1 MHAAAF
7 TRAFRAKLTAEL
19 RDAGWD
25 CFPFA
30 DPDRLTFTYELGG
43 GFQAVIEVTALA
55 HPAPPM
61 PLEADTGVAYARAT
75 ALMPRL
81 TLPPSPVL
89 VLTGDPDTDASRA
102 ATKPD
107 SESDLDRFLADVV
120 QLARDQAVRLARP
133 LATVDELEASLR
145 ADVEDCPE
153 AVIETLPVFL
163 AATGR
168 ENEALTLV
176 EEFLASDL
184 DEVQDRDYRRFARQL
199 HLWVAAG
206 SRVPPALEAWP
217 VDAFAPPPVSEP
229 DDTRRARRTERDAT
243 QDAVHAVRKLAGG
256 KSRSELVTLLSAEYS
271 RRGLD
276 VSPAAVVM
284 QAGLLEVER
293 GPFGKLRAGL
303 MAFRT
308 ATALTR
314 EAVSGLRHAFEDGP
328 SRLEPPDEALF
339 DVPSDGGWV
348 PVVIADDAEE
358 WLARVA
364 AGSHGTP
371 QLLTHCEAWL
381 RPADVSAGATEG
393 ISVFIGDQRV
403 GQLQGADEEHFQPAL
418 AAAACYAE
426 LPVVRAQLL
435 WATDAGER
443 SLALAR
449 PSSVPQPPP
458 F

>member
-1 MHAAAF
+1 MSSAAF
-7 TRAFRAKLTAEL
+7 WTAFRAKLTAEL
-19 RDAGWD
+19 SDAGWD
-25 CFPFA
+25 RFPFA
-30 DPDRLTFTYELGG
+30 DPDRLTFTYELGK
-43 GFQAVIEVTALA
+43 GFQAVIEVTALG
-55 HPAPPM
+55 HPGPPM
-61 PLEADTGVAYARAT
+61 PVEADTGVAYARAT

-81 TLPPSPVL
+81 TLPPSPIL
-89 VLTGDPDTDASRA
+89 VLTGDPDTEASRA
-102 ATKPD
+102 ATEPD
-107 SESDLDRFLADVV
+107 SESDLDRFRADVL
-120 QLARDQAVRLARP
+120 QLARDKAVRLARP
-133 LATVDELEASLR
+133 FATVDELEASLR

-168 ENEALTLV
+168 ESEALTLV

-199 HLWVAAG
+199 RLWVDAG
-206 SRVPPALEAWP
+206 SPVPPALEAWP
-217 VDAFAPPPVSEP
+217 VDAFASPPTGEP
-229 DDTRRARRTERDAT
+229 DEPRRARRNERDAT
-243 QDAVHAVRKLAGG
+243 RDAVDAVRRRADG
-256 KSRSELVTLLSAEYS
+256 KSRSELVALLSAEYS

-276 VSPAAVVM
+276 VAPAAVVM

-293 GPFGKLRAGL
+293 GPFGKLRSGL

-314 EAVSGLRHAFEDGP
+314 EAVTGLRHAFEDRP
-328 SRLEPPDEALF
+328 SWLEPPDEALF

-348 PVVIADDAEE
+348 PVAIADDAEE

-364 AGSHGTP
+364 AASHATP

-381 RPADVSAGATEG
+381 RPAEVSEGATAG
-393 ISVFIGDQRV
+393 ISVFIGHHRV
-403 GQLQGADEEHFQPAL
+403 GRLQGSDVEPFRPAM
-418 AAAACYAE
+418 AAAACYAD

-435 WATDAGER
+435 WSTDPGER

-449 PSSVPQPPP
+449 PSSVPRPPP

>member
-1 MHAAAF
+1 MSSAAF
-7 TRAFRAKLTAEL
+7 WTAFRAKLTAEL
-19 RDAGWD
+19 SDAGWD
-25 CFPFA
+25 RFPFA
-30 DPDRLTFTYELGG
+30 DPDRLTFTYELGK
-43 GFQAVIEVTALA
+43 GFQAVIEVTALG
-55 HPAPPM
+55 HPGPPM
-61 PLEADTGVAYARAT
+61 PVEADTGVAYARAT

-81 TLPPSPVL
+81 TLPPSPIL
-89 VLTGDPDTDASRA
+89 VLTGDPDTEASRA
-102 ATKPD
+102 ATEPD
-107 SESDLDRFLADVV
+107 SESDLDRFRADVL
-120 QLARDQAVRLARP
+120 QLARDKAVRLARP
-133 LATVDELEASLR
+133 FATVDELEASLR

-168 ENEALTLV
+168 ESEALTLV

-199 HLWVAAG
+199 RLWVDAG
-206 SRVPPALEAWP
+206 SPVPPALEAWP
-217 VDAFAPPPVSEP
+217 VDAFASPPTGEP
-229 DDTRRARRTERDAT
+229 DEPRRARRNERDAT
-243 QDAVHAVRKLAGG
+243 RDAVDAVRRRAGG
-256 KSRSELVTLLSAEYS
+256 KSRSELVALLSAEYS

-276 VSPAAVVM
+276 VAPAAVVM

-293 GPFGKLRAGL
+293 GPFGKLRSGL

-314 EAVSGLRHAFEDGP
+314 EAVTGLRHAFEDGP
-328 SRLEPPDEALF
+328 SWLEPPDEALF

-348 PVVIADDAEE
+348 PVAIADDAEE

-364 AGSHGTP
+364 AASHATP

-381 RPADVSAGATEG
+381 RPADVSEGATAG
-393 ISVFIGDQRV
+393 ISVFIGHQRV
-403 GQLQGADEEHFQPAL
+403 GRLQGSDVEPFRPAM
-418 AAAACYAE
+418 AAAACYAD

-435 WATDAGER
+435 WSTDPGER

-449 PSSVPQPPP
+449 PSSVPRPPP